1 MRLRILLAV
10 IGTLFRCSAWM
21 PASIVSIFHFGIT
34 WLVMIASH
42 RAAHVSQHPPS
53 GEVADKDT
61 YCMAFA
67 LAVRRLRGTP
77 IPSTPEI
84 YVLDRVLSRRNDPG
98 GCFDLETLQVGGN
111 KSHFLQ
117 LRGMPVHAPP
127 AGEGELQM
135 RLVNPSQPTNS
146 LCGSLVANFQYPC
159 VDARNSVQADSEPV
173 RYSAARWRPASV
185 AHRRATPRLSCR

>member
-1 MRLRILLAV
+1 
-10 IGTLFRCSAWM
+10 
-21 PASIVSIFHFGIT
+21 
-34 WLVMIASH
+34 
-42 RAAHVSQHPPS
+42 
-53 GEVADKDT
+53 
-61 YCMAFA
+61 MAFA

-111 KSHFLQ
+111 ELHFLQ

-135 RLVNPSQPTNS
+135 RLVNPSQPTNF

-159 VDARNSVQADSEPV
+159 VMRETQFEAD
-173 RYSAARWRPASV
+173 
-185 AHRRATPRLSCR
+185 